1 MLLIKALIYKPIG
14 GYWLGEIGFLQM
26 VFQVLTR
33 WCLIM
38 AIALAVIFAY
48 IATAPGVMTG
58 KFGAKNHEAE
68 DRAARE
74 AAFQERKLQ
83 RSTLR

>member
-1 MLLIKALIYKPIG
+1 MLLLKALIYKPLVD
-14 GYWLGEIGFLQM
+14 YWLGEIGFFRM
-26 VFQVLTR
+26 VFQVVTR

-38 AIALAVIFAY
+38 AIAVAVIFAY

-58 KFGAKNHEAE
+58 KIGAKDHEAE